1 VKNNVLER
9 VIVRKAQI
17 MNGMVEVFGDIKEGE
32 FVAQDATEELQNHS
46 KVEAIAVTPRAE
58 DNVFKQ

>member
-9 VIVRKAQI
+9 VIVRKAEI

-32 FVAQDATEELQNHS
+32 LVAQDATEELQDNS